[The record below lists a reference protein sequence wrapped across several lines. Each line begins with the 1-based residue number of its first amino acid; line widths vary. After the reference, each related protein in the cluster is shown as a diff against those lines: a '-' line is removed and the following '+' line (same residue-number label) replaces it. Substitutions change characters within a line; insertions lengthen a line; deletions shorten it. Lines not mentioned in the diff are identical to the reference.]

1 MGAAGY
7 PMPASFPFVR
17 LSVTKIHLIHKLNL
31 LNAAS
36 IIIMWINVWMM
47 GAPTTMQLCMG
58 HIFMSAAIQLVPKI
72 SLSTL
77 NKSAG
82 V

>member
-1 MGAAGY
+1 MGEAGY
-7 PMPASFPFVR
+7 PMPASFSFVR

>member
-1 MGAAGY
+1 MS
-7 PMPASFPFVR
+7 ASFPFVR

>member
-1 MGAAGY
+1 MGAAGF
-7 PMPASFPFVR
+7 PMPASFPFGR

-47 GAPTTMQLCMG
+47 GAPTTVQLYMS
-58 HIFMSAAIQLVPKI
+58 HIFMSATIQLILRQDITVH
-72 SLSTL
+72 S
-77 NKSAG
+77 
-82 V
+82 

>member
-7 PMPASFPFVR
+7 TMPASFPFVR

-36 IIIMWINVWMM
+36 IIFMWISVLMM
-47 GAPTTMQLCMG
+47 GAPPKYY
-58 HIFMSAAIQLVPKI
+58 AIMYGSHFHERSNPI
-72 SLSTL
+72 SPQDITVHS
-77 NKSAG
+77 
-82 V
+82 